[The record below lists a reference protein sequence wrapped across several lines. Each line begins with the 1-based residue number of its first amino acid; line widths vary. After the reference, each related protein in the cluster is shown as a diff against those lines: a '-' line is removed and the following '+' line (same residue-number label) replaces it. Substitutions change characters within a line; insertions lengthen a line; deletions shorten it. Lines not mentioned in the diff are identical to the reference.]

1 MLLKSL
7 CLSVTCASCVIAWLP
22 PASSKTTS
30 PKKDK
35 IKDEGFLTRAGHLH
49 LFCTLFSAAT
59 ILQTVVYISLM
70 IFARNFDMPAVH
82 QLQDLKVWH
91 GLVTLAA
98 LAGCALRKWS
108 FVTLDRF
115 FTYQLTIRS
124 GHKLV
129 QTGPYK
135 YLRHPSYT
143 GAILNSTS
151 TFILLWYQGL
161 WDVASICI
169 LRMASFAAFHLRL
182 ADIPLVNT
190 AIEVFLDPFV
200 ATGSPLGIDPRFWMV
215 AQFAISIGMMVRRIN
230 NEEAML
236 KEHFGAEW
244 DAYASKR
251 WRLIPFLY

>member
-1 MLLKSL
+1 MLLKAL
-7 CLSVTCASCVIAWLP
+7 CLSVACASYVVVWLP
-22 PASSKTTS
+22 PASSKSIS

-35 IKDEGFLTRAGHLH
+35 IKDEGFLISAGQLH
-49 LFCTLFSAAT
+49 LFSFLLSATT
-59 ILQTVVYISLM
+59 ILQTAIYILLM
-70 IFARNFDMPAVH
+70 IFAKSFDLSAVY
-82 QLQDLKVWH
+82 QLQEFKAWH
-91 GLVTLAA
+91 GLATLAA

-143 GAILNSTS
+143 GAILNSIS
-151 TFILLWYQGL
+151 TFILLWHQGL

-169 LRMASFAAFHLRL
+169 LRIASLAAFYLRL
-182 ADIPLVNT
+182 ADIPLVST
-190 AIEVFLDPFV
+190 VVEVLLDPFI
-200 ATGSPLGIDPRFWMV
+200 ATGSPLGVDPRIVMA
-215 AQFAISIGMMVRRIN
+215 AQFVLSIGMMVRRIN

-244 DAYASKR
+244 DAYARRR
-251 WRLIPFLY
+251 WRLVPFVY